1 MSGHGSIFFPNWSK
15 VSDILSKLFFFLKKI
30 YATFSECFNFC
41 EQKENLFSKWSM
53 KPSNGYLTKVV
64 STSCLFDYFIANEY
78 LELSC
83 ALLD

>member
-1 MSGHGSIFFPNWSK
+1 M
-15 VSDILSKLFFFLKKI
+15 VLFFSPIGLKCLIFYLNCFFFKKI